1 MIDGRNDAISDD
13 GLGVRPEAAPTQPSR
28 APRPAPRL
36 APSEVRR

>member
-13 GLGVRPEAAPTQPSR
+13 WLGARPEAASTQPSR
-28 APRPAPRL
+28 APRL

>member
-13 GLGVRPEAAPTQPSR
+13 WLGVRSEAAPAQPSR
-28 APRPAPRL
+28 APRL